1 MKRNRD
7 PLHLSPQW
15 HVDCRIEAELP
26 EDNLVGTR
34 FLINLVFTALACG
47 AVLFTGWLGYKNLS
61 MRYQIRDWERRIN
74 DNRAVVSEI
83 QQMAQEYAVE
93 AAKIDQAHALVRP
106 QLFVSG
112 FIMNLGRTRPEPLGI
127 DIIEWNDAG
136 IVVRGSLREKSE
148 RATRILGQY
157 VDELR
162 RDKSIG
168 PIFREISLTDLARG
182 TSDDTIKFE
191 IVFRLKP
198 FKA

>member
-1 MKRNRD
+1 
-7 PLHLSPQW
+7 
-15 HVDCRIEAELP
+15 VDCRIEVDLP

-34 FLINLVFTALACG
+34 FIINMVFTAFAVA

-83 QQMAQEYAVE
+83 QQMGREYNVE
-93 AAKIDQAHALVRP
+93 AAKIDQAYALIRP

-112 FIMNLGRTRPEPLGI
+112 FIMNLGRTRPEPVGI
-127 DIIEWNDAG
+127 DIIEWNDTG
-136 IVVRGSLREKSE
+136 IVVRGSLRERSE
-148 RATRILGQY
+148 RATRILGLY
-157 VDELR
+157 VEELR
-162 RDKSIG
+162 RDKSMQ
-168 PIFREISLTDLARG
+168 PIFREISLTDLDRG
-182 TSDDTIKFE
+182 SSGDTIKFE